1 MAMSSKE
8 WLCCLKS
15 QKFGA
20 DTMFILFGP
29 LPNVSHTR
37 TRLSGLGNGSA
48 LRRVAFITLKI
59 VVLAPI
65 PRASVRTAML
75 VNAGFFPSILR
86 PKRTSSTT
94 SLSHF
99 PPQASRVT
107 SVTNPT
113 FPNSWRA
120 ALSASASSTPRSAR
134 SRAAI
139 SRWLRTS
146 SSSSFSRFR
155 LPKSLFSQLIATLLL
170 LQLLISVFRF
180 LFVSEGHHRI
190 DLHRS
195 PRRYVARGQGH
206 KQQQ

>member
-8 WLCCLKS
+8 WLWRLKS

-20 DTMFILFGP
+20 DTMFVWFGP

-48 LRRVAFITLKI
+48 LRSVAFITLKM

-75 VNAGFFPSILR
+75 VNPGFFPSILR

-113 FPNSWRA
+113 FPNSRRA
-120 ALSASASSTPRSAR
+120 ACSASSFFSPRSAR

-146 SSSSFSRFR
+146 SSSSFSCLR
-155 LPKSLFSQLIATLLL
+155 LPKSPLNQLIVTLLL
-170 LQLLISVFRF
+170 LQLLISDFQF
-180 LFVSEGHHRI
+180 LFVPQRHHRI
-190 DLHRS
+190 DLHRP
-195 PRRYVARGQGH
+195 PRRN
-206 KQQQ
+206 